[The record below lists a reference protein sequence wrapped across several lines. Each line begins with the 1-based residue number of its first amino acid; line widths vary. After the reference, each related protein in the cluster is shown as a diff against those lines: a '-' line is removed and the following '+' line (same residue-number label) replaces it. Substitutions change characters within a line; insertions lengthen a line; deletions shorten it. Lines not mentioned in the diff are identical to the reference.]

1 MNRNF
6 KQEIK
11 DWWSENKRVV
21 KVGGVCLLIGAFWG
35 FVKGVACQTNTHLS
49 LLAKIPNANNDEDEF
64 VYDETT
70 VDDPELL
77 ELIRMEEENS

>member
-21 KVGGVCLLIGAFWG
+21 KVGSACLLIGAFWG
-35 FVKGVACQTNTHLS
+35 FVKGVNSMTSLS
-49 LLAKIPNANNDEDEF
+49 VANSKQEEDDFVHDELS
-64 VYDETT
+64 